1 MRAYARTDVRI
12 AYCVVTKTLS
22 AIAHEIGIA
31 KPYHVYTDSAD
42 TTNFASVTFFPIFW
56 VGSGDEGGW
65 DPCCAFTYGGVRF
78 WSGIFTVGLARHLY
92 L

>member
-31 KPYHVYTDSAD
+31 KPYHVYTNSAD
-42 TTNFASVTFFPIFW
+42 TTTFASVTFFPIFW
-56 VGSGDEGGW
+56 VGSGDEGAHLLMEVSVFG
-65 DPCCAFTYGGVRF
+65 
-78 WSGIFTVGLARHLY
+78 SGIFTVGLARHLC